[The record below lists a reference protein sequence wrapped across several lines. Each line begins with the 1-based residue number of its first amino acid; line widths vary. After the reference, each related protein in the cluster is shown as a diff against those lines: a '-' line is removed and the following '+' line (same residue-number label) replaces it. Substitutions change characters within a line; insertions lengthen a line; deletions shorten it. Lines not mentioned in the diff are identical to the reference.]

1 MKRILVLGY
10 FGHSSNKL
18 DGQTVK
24 TRDVYRLVKEQYGE
38 GVDFFDTEEFKRSK
52 LSVLQMLAKVV
63 RCHKLIY
70 LPAHGNLKYLFP
82 VLFCLASVSRVH
94 IHYIVIGGWL
104 REYLASLPLHRFMLS
119 RISGIY
125 VETSIMKQE
134 LVQHYAWSNV
144 SLLPNF
150 RFFDFAPSRVASEKV
165 RLVFM
170 ARVNR
175 MKGLDWI
182 FHLCE
187 HIASHG
193 LESKFTVTFYGQI
206 NPADE
211 AYFMEQLQHYRFA
224 EYRGAL
230 LPEEIYATL
239 SQYDVLLLPTHFYTE
254 GLPGSVVDAY
264 ISGLPVIVTAWK
276 YATEFVDDG
285 VTGFIV
291 PFEQGEQELIDRVM
305 RLEANRDL
313 LATMQANALR
323 SRTRFAPPVLPF

>member
-10 FGHSSNKL
+10 FGYSSNKL

-52 LSVLQMLAKVV
+52 LSVFQMLAKVV

-82 VLFCLASVSRVH
+82 VLFCLASVFRVH

-134 LVQHYAWSNV
+134 LVQHYGWGNV

-150 RFFDFAPSRVASEKV
+150 RFFDFTPSRVTSEKV

-187 HIASHG
+187 HIATHG
-193 LESKFTVTFYGQI
+193 FASKFTVTFYGQI

-211 AYFMEQLQHYRFA
+211 AYFMEQLRRYRFA

-230 LPEEIYATL
+230 LPEEIYVTL

-291 PFEQGEQELIDRVM
+291 PFERGEQELIDRVM

-313 LATMQANALR
+313 LATMQASALR